1 MRKFNI
7 GRLHT
12 LIFWVVHSTATLIL
26 ALGFFKL
33 YNYESFE
40 GRMLEGASS
49 CKWGSIES
57 QITCS
62 GHYYGFISDW
72 GEQMFYSFVI
82 GFSLIIVYWVV
93 RGIYRYLFP
102 KEESKVV

>member
-57 QITCS
+57 
-62 GHYYGFISDW
+62 
-72 GEQMFYSFVI
+72 
-82 GFSLIIVYWVV
+82 
-93 RGIYRYLFP
+93 
-102 KEESKVV
+102 